1 MGLAKK
7 DDSTSQ
13 HPMYYK
19 ENNTPLRE
27 TKFYLKPVQ
36 ATAGKG
42 KWKIKIYTPINIY
55 SKKFEYL

>member
-42 KWKIKIYTPINIY
+42 KWKN
-55 SKKFEYL
+55 

>member
-42 KWKIKIYTPINIY
+42 KWKNWNLYFHKYTFKKI
-55 SKKFEYL
+55 